1 LLIEW
6 EESMPKERL
15 SMRKIKEI
23 LRLKWE
29 CGLSKKKI
37 AQSCSVSRSTV
48 DDYLMRAEAA
58 GLSWPLPEDLTEA
71 DLESRL
77 FPGHRERSQEQRPL
91 PDWPSLHKENKKKGV
106 TLALL
111 WTEYKQEHPDGYQ
124 YTQFCEHYR
133 RWKSCLDTSLRQ
145 EHKAGEKLF
154 VDYCGQTVP
163 VIDRTTGEAR
173 EAQIFVAA
181 LGASN
186 YTYAEAT
193 WTQQL
198 PDWIGAHVRALEYI
212 NGCPEVLVPDNLRSG
227 VSQACRYEPDL
238 NPTYQAFAAH
248 YEIAVIPAR
257 VRKARDKAKVEKSVQ
272 LVENKILARLRNQTF
287 FSLSELNQAIRECL
301 LALNDHPFQKWNES
315 RRSLYES
322 VDRPALRP
330 LPATAFE
337 YADWKKMTVGND
349 YHVEVERHY
358 YSVPYT
364 HVRRKVEIRST
375 ARIVEI
381 YWRGERIASHVRSNR
396 QGGCTTIREH
406 MPKEHREV
414 LDWTPERLQDKAKSI
429 GMFTGRLIERVFEW
443 SRHPLQ
449 GARTSLGILRLGQS
463 FGPDRLER
471 ACERAL
477 VIQALTYK
485 SIRSIL
491 KKGLDRLPLPEP
503 PPQAPSIQ
511 HDNIRGAQYFH

>member
-1 LLIEW
+1 
-6 EESMPKERL
+6 
-15 SMRKIKEI
+15 MRKIKEI

-29 CGLSKKKI
+29 CGLSQKKI
-37 AQSCSVSRSTV
+37 AQSCGMSRSTV
-48 DDYLMRAEAA
+48 SDYLMRAGAA
-58 GLSWPLPEDLTEA
+58 GLSWPLPDDVTEEE
-71 DLESRL
+71 LERRL
-77 FPGHRERSQEQRPL
+77 FSNRPGRSSVQRPM
-91 PDWPSLHKENKKKGV
+91 PDWPLIHKENQKKGV

-111 WTEYKQEHPDGYQ
+111 WMEYKQEHPDGYQ

-133 RWKSCLDTSLRQ
+133 RWRDRLDTCLRQ

-163 VIDRTTGEAR
+163 VIERTTGEAR
-173 EAQIFVAA
+173 NAQIFVAT

-186 YTYAEAT
+186 YTYAEAA

-238 NPTYQAFAAH
+238 NPAYQMFAAH
-248 YEIAVIPAR
+248 YGIAVIPTR

-272 LVENKILARLRNQTF
+272 LVENWILARLRNQTF
-287 FSLSELNQAIRECL
+287 FSLGELNQAIRECL
-301 LALNDHPFQKWNES
+301 QALNDHPFQKWNET

-322 VDRPALRP
+322 VDRPALHP
-330 LPATAFE
+330 LPATPFE
-337 YADWKKMTVGND
+337 YADWKQVTVGND

-364 HVRRKVEIRST
+364 HVRRKVDIRYT
-375 ARIVEI
+375 AQTVEM
-381 YWRGERIASHVRSNR
+381 YCRGERIASHVRSSR
-396 QGGCTTIREH
+396 PGGCTTVREH

-414 LDWTPERLQDKAKSI
+414 LDWTPERLQEEATGI
-429 GMFTGRLIERVFEW
+429 GLCTGRLIERVFEC
-443 SRHPLQ
+443 SPHPLQ
-449 GARTSLGILRLGQS
+449 GARTSLGILRLGPMYGS
-463 FGPDRLER
+463 DRLER

-477 VIQALTYK
+477 LIGALTYK

-491 KKGLDRLPLPEP
+491 KKGLDRLPPPEP
-503 PPQAPSIQ
+503 PPPVSAIQ